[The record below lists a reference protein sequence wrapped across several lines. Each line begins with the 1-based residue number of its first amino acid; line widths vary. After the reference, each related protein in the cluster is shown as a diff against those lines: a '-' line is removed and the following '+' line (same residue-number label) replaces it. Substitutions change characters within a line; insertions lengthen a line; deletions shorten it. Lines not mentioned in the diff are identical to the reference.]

1 MPATPARVQF
11 HEIPMTRLDSDEL
24 SRRVANKLIIGG
36 SPAQSPLYR
45 LEGGHAHDE
54 R

>member
-11 HEIPMTRLDSDEL
+11 HEIPMTPLDSDEL
-24 SRRVANKLIIGG
+24 SRRVANKLIIGDP
-36 SPAQSPLYR
+36 PAQSPLYR

>member
-11 HEIPMTRLDSDEL
+11 HEIPMTPLDSNEL
-24 SRRVANKLIIGG
+24 SRRVANILIIGG

>member
-11 HEIPMTRLDSDEL
+11 HEIPMIRLNSDEL
-24 SRRVANKLIIGG
+24 NRRVANKLIIGS